1 MKETIKNE
9 QVKSNEP
16 IKIHTSCLDK
26 IIVVVAYK
34 NDITKEIGEDT
45 LILNIW
51 DEFFEDDEFYQN
63 LTDVVEAIK
72 KMKNFTTAKICAV
85 AFAMTAQV
93 PRYIEELKKDFLKFN
108 AGEPSTFEDWS
119 RQAFPNG
126 RYIGPFEK

>member
-1 MKETIKNE
+1 MKVSESGTVKV
-9 QVKSNEP
+9 QVSG
-16 IKIHTSCLDK
+16 LDK

-34 NDITKEIGEDT
+34 NDITKEVGEDT

-119 RQAFPNG
+119 RQVFPNG

>member
-1 MKETIKNE
+1 MKVSESGTVKV
-9 QVKSNEP
+9 QVSG
-16 IKIHTSCLDK
+16 LDK

-72 KMKNFTTAKICAV
+72 KMKNFTAAKICAV
-85 AFAMTAQV
+85 VFARTAQV